1 MNLSYILKGISMP
14 NTTAEKDYTQYS
26 EKQLFNLIHQ
36 LERKIKKMQNDRVSF
51 KEKMAKELEKRDQN
65 FKDKIDAL
73 NELLQKISQAFD
85 DKNDCCFGHETPN
98 LETQQAMR
106 DALSGVNL
114 TQIDSLD
121 DLTNELKRENS
132 KGFENVCFS
141 V

>member
-1 MNLSYILKGISMP
+1 MP
-14 NTTAEKDYTQYS
+14 NTTAKKDYTQYS

-85 DKNDCCFGHETPN
+85 DKRDCCLGRKIPN
-98 LETQQAMR
+98 IQTQQAMR
-106 DALSGVNL
+106 DALNGVNL

-121 DLTNELKRENS
+121 DLTNELKRENN
-132 KGFENVCFS
+132 KGFESVCFS

>member
-1 MNLSYILKGISMP
+1 
-14 NTTAEKDYTQYS
+14 
-26 EKQLFNLIHQ
+26 
-36 LERKIKKMQNDRVSF
+36 
-51 KEKMAKELEKRDQN
+51 LEKRDQN

-85 DKNDCCFGHETPN
+85 DKRGCCFGHEIPN
-98 LETQQAMR
+98 IQTQQAMR
-106 DALSGVNL
+106 DALNGVNL

>member
-1 MNLSYILKGISMP
+1 MP
-14 NTTAEKDYTQYS
+14 NTTAKKDYTQYS

-73 NELLQKISQAFD
+73 NGLLQKISQAFD
-85 DKNDCCFGHETPN
+85 DKRDCCLGHKIPN

-106 DALSGVNL
+106 DALNGVNL

-121 DLTNELKRENS
+121 DLTSELKRENG
-132 KGFENVCFS
+132 KGFESVCFS

>member
-1 MNLSYILKGISMP
+1 MP
-14 NTTAEKDYTQYS
+14 NTTAKKDYTKYS

-85 DKNDCCFGHETPN
+85 DKRDCCLGRKIPN
-98 LETQQAMR
+98 IQTQQAMR
-106 DALSGVNL
+106 DALSGANLETIEDFHAWANEIKKEVNA
-114 TQIDSLD
+114 
-121 DLTNELKRENS
+121 EN
-132 KGFENVCFS
+132 
-141 V
+141 

>member
-1 MNLSYILKGISMP
+1 MP
-14 NTTAEKDYTQYS
+14 NTTAKKDYTQYS

-36 LERKIKKMQNDRVSF
+36 LEQKIKKMQNDRASF

-85 DKNDCCFGHETPN
+85 DKRDCCLGHEIPN
-98 LETQQAMR
+98 IQTQQAMR
-106 DALSGVNL
+106 DALNGVNL

-121 DLTNELKRENS
+121 DLTNELKRENN
-132 KGFENVCFS
+132 KGFESVCFS

>member
-1 MNLSYILKGISMP
+1 MP
-14 NTTAEKDYTQYS
+14 NTTAKKDYTQYS

-85 DKNDCCFGHETPN
+85 DKRDCCLGRKIPN
-98 LETQQAMR
+98 IQTQQAMR
-106 DALSGVNL
+106 DALNGVNL

>member
-1 MNLSYILKGISMP
+1 MP
-14 NTTAEKDYTQYS
+14 NTTAEKDYTKYS

-85 DKNDCCFGHETPN
+85 DKRDCCLGRKIPN
-98 LETQQAMR
+98 IQTQQAMR
-106 DALSGVNL
+106 DALNGVNL

-121 DLTNELKRENS
+121 DLTNELKRENN
-132 KGFENVCFS
+132 KGFENVCSS

>member
-1 MNLSYILKGISMP
+1 MP

-36 LERKIKKMQNDRVSF
+36 LEQKIKKMQNDRASF

-73 NELLQKISQAFD
+73 NGLLQKISQAFD
-85 DKNDCCFGHETPN
+85 NKRDCCLGRKIPN

-106 DALSGVNL
+106 DALNGVNL

-121 DLTNELKRENS
+121 DLTNELKRENG

>member
-1 MNLSYILKGISMP
+1 MP
-14 NTTAEKDYTQYS
+14 NSPTKKDYTQYS

-85 DKNDCCFGHETPN
+85 DKRDCCLGRKIPN

-106 DALSGVNL
+106 DALNGVNL

>member
-1 MNLSYILKGISMP
+1 MP

-85 DKNDCCFGHETPN
+85 DKRDCCLGRKIPN
-98 LETQQAMR
+98 IQTQQAMR
-106 DALSGVNL
+106 DVVNGVNL

-121 DLTNELKRENS
+121 DLTNELKRENN

>member
-1 MNLSYILKGISMP
+1 MP
-14 NTTAEKDYTQYS
+14 NSPTKKDYTQYS

-36 LERKIKKMQNDRVSF
+36 LERKIKKMQNDRASF

-85 DKNDCCFGHETPN
+85 DKRDCCLGRKIPN

-106 DALSGVNL
+106 DALNGVNL

-121 DLTNELKRENS
+121 DLTNELKRENG

>member
-1 MNLSYILKGISMP
+1 MP
-14 NTTAEKDYTQYS
+14 NTTKKDYTKYS
-26 EKQLFNLIHQ
+26 QKQLFNLIHQ

-85 DKNDCCFGHETPN
+85 DKRDCCLGRKIPN

-106 DALSGVNL
+106 DALNGVNL

-121 DLTNELKRENS
+121 DLTNELKRENN
-132 KGFENVCFS
+132 KGFENVCSS

>member
-1 MNLSYILKGISMP
+1 MSML
-14 NTTAEKDYTQYS
+14 NTTAKKDYTKYS

-85 DKNDCCFGHETPN
+85 DKRDCCLGRKIPN
-98 LETQQAMR
+98 IQTQQAMR
-106 DALSGVNL
+106 DALNGVNL

-121 DLTNELKRENS
+121 DLTNELKRENN

>member
-1 MNLSYILKGISMP
+1 MP
-14 NTTAEKDYTQYS
+14 NSPTKKDYTQYS
-26 EKQLFNLIHQ
+26 EKQLFNLINQ
-36 LERKIKKMQNDRVSF
+36 LEQKIKKMQNDRVSF
-51 KEKMAKELEKRDQN
+51 KEKMAKELDKRDQN

-73 NELLQKISQAFD
+73 NELLQKINQAFD
-85 DKNDCCFGHETPN
+85 NKRDCCLGRKIPN

-106 DALSGVNL
+106 EALNGVNL
-114 TQIDSLD
+114 AQIDSLD

>member
-1 MNLSYILKGISMP
+1 MP
-14 NTTAEKDYTQYS
+14 NSPTKKDCTQYS

-36 LERKIKKMQNDRVSF
+36 LEQKIKKMQNDRVSF

-85 DKNDCCFGHETPN
+85 DKRDCCLGCKIPN
-98 LETQQAMR
+98 LETQKAMR
-106 DALSGVNL
+106 DALNGVNL

-121 DLTNELKRENS
+121 DLTNELKRENG

>member
-1 MNLSYILKGISMP
+1 MP
-14 NTTAEKDYTQYS
+14 NSPTKKDCTQYS

-85 DKNDCCFGHETPN
+85 DKRDCCLGRKIPN
-98 LETQQAMR
+98 IQTQQAMR
-106 DALSGVNL
+106 DAVNGVNL
-114 TQIDSLD
+114 TQIDNLD
-121 DLTNELKRENS
+121 DLTNELKRENN

>member
-1 MNLSYILKGISMP
+1 MP
-14 NTTAEKDYTQYS
+14 NSSTKKDYTKYS
-26 EKQLFNLIHQ
+26 QRQLFNLIHQ
-36 LERKIKKMQNDRVSF
+36 LEQKIKKMQNDRVSF

-85 DKNDCCFGHETPN
+85 DKRDCCLGRKIPN
-98 LETQQAMR
+98 IQTQQAMR
-106 DALSGVNL
+106 EALNGVNL

-121 DLTNELKRENS
+121 DLTNELKRENN
-132 KGFENVCFS
+132 KGFENVCSS

>member
-1 MNLSYILKGISMP
+1 MP

-85 DKNDCCFGHETPN
+85 DKRDCCLGHEIPN
-98 LETQQAMR
+98 IQTQQAMR
-106 DALSGVNL
+106 DALNGENLETIEDFHAWANEIKKEVNA
-114 TQIDSLD
+114 
-121 DLTNELKRENS
+121 EN
-132 KGFENVCFS
+132 
-141 V
+141 